1 MTILSPVRI
10 SGLSRSDRLEAP
22 GQDVDAN
29 DDEANDND
37 LKFK

>member
-10 SGLSRSDRLEAP
+10 SGLSRSDRLVAP
-22 GQDVDAN
+22 GQGVDAKDN
-29 DDEANDND
+29 KANDND